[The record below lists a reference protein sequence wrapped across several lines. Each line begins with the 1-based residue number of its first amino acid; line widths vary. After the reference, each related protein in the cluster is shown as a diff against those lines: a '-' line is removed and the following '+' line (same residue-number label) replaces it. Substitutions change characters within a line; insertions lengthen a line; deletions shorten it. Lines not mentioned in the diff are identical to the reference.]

1 MMDFRKALPVITQLD
16 YWTFLVELLDIE
28 CLSMIERQ
36 ESRSLIKQMRGN
48 FANTDPYLMVTD
60 PCEYLDMAYMSINQI
75 LDLLFEAFKRD

>member
-36 ESRSLIKQMRGN
+36 ESRSLIKKMRGN
-48 FANTDPYLMVTD
+48 FANNDKYLMVTD